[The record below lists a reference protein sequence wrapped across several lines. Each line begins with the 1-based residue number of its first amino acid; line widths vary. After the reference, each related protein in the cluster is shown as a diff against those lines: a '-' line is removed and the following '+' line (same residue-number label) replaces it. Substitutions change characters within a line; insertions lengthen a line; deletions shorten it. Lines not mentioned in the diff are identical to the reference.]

1 MRDFITENFLDN
13 FRSRGIE
20 LDDFQKEAM
29 AALAGDSDVLVC
41 APTGS
46 GKTVVAQYAIEL
58 ALAKGVRCIYTAP
71 IKALSNQK
79 YREFAQSLGGDTVGL
94 LTGDTTINRDAQV
107 LVVTTEVLRNMLF
120 LRDNGIAD
128 IGYVVLDE
136 VHYLSD
142 KVRGP
147 VWEEIILQLPSHIRL
162 VSLSATIA
170 NIEEFSHWL
179 RSVRGRTTTVTSFHR
194 PVPLEQALLHKSKVT
209 PILDA
214 QGELTDQAAKL
225 ISHLD
230 RGAVRNEG
238 RRRARKVSIAQRKR
252 VIATLD
258 EHKYLPAI
266 EFIFSRKGCDNAVK
280 DLLDADIVLTDAHQQ
295 KAIRAQVKALRET
308 LSDDDARAVRFGLW
322 SKALVRGFSAHHAGM
337 FPAIKE
343 LTESLMV
350 QGLLKIVYATGT
362 LSLGIDMPV
371 RAVVVEDLHKWDGT
385 GFSDL
390 TATEYTQLIGRAGRR
405 GKDDKGYAFVLASAD
420 IDLNTLERLAQG
432 AMEPL
437 ESAFFPSYNTVV
449 SLLAIH
455 GREEARAIMG
465 TSFAQFQKNA
475 DLGQIQGRIQRI
487 QRRIR
492 ELETELAAKYPHLDV
507 VDYVQLRQ
515 QAGRASKAQRR
526 TAKEEYRRVVEQ
538 SWRGAKTGHLY
549 AYARDG
555 ELEYGVA
562 LSVSKTKIRLVNVF
576 AEMVWLNSYE
586 LSSELRDLG
595 TIEMPFGISPK
606 DPAVREDIAQS
617 ILDAVDERSEL
628 GTDRDLVDSWD
639 RFAVRENPQLVAHS
653 VHQHSKRKEI
663 LADATEYMSLESRLS
678 ELNVLVES
686 FEDSV
691 AKEFDA
697 TADILNYLGYLQDY
711 SLAGGAHLLRGI
723 HNESDLLISM
733 CLNEPSIKE
742 LTASE
747 FAGICS
753 AFLGDRRLGK
763 GFPRKAKLRAAWAAV
778 ERNFDYINDVESRFG
793 IQRTLEPDPGGVEAF
808 VDWANGEKLDAVLLK
823 SHIDVGDFISAS
835 RRLLDLLGQLKVVG
849 SDFWLGDLAAEA
861 ITKIRRW
868 EWL

>member
-1 MRDFITENFLDN
+1 MRDLITENFLDAY
-13 FRSRGIE
+13 RSRGIE
-20 LDDFQKEAM
+20 LDDFQKDAI
-29 AALAGDSDVLVC
+29 AALASGSDVLVC

-46 GKTVVAQYAIEL
+46 GKTVIAQYAIEL

-79 YREFAQSLGGDTVGL
+79 YREFAQLLGEETVGL
-94 LTGDTTINRDAQV
+94 LTGDTVVNRDAQI

-120 LRDNGIAD
+120 QRDKGIQD

-147 VWEEIILQLPSHIRL
+147 VWEEIILQLPSHVRL

-170 NIEEFSHWL
+170 NIDEFSHWL
-179 RSVRGRTTTVTSFHR
+179 RSVRGKTTTITSFHR
-194 PVPLEQALLHKSKVT
+194 PVPLQQSLLHKAKIT
-209 PILDA
+209 PILNN
-214 QGELTDQAAKL
+214 QGDLNDEAVAV
-225 ISHLD
+225 ISALNH
-230 RGAVRNEG
+230 RGAYSDG
-238 RRRARKVSIAQRKR
+238 RRRARKVSLAQRKR
-252 VIATLD
+252 VIAALD
-258 EHKYLPAI
+258 ERDYLPAI

-280 DLLDADIVLTDAHQQ
+280 DLLDADIVLTTAEQQ
-295 KAIRAQVKALRET
+295 KVIRAQVKELRET
-308 LSDDDARAVRFGLW
+308 LSDDDARAVRFALW

-343 LTESLMV
+343 LTERLMV
-350 QGLLKIVYATGT
+350 QGLLKLVYATGT

-371 RAVVVEDLHKWDGT
+371 RAVVVEDLHKWNGS

-405 GKDDKGYAFVLASAD
+405 GKDERGYAFVLASAD
-420 IDLNTLERLAQG
+420 IDLGTLERLAIG

-437 ESAFFPSYNTVV
+437 ESAFYPSYNTVV

-455 GREEARAIMG
+455 GRDEARAIMG

-487 QRRIR
+487 QRRIS
-492 ELETELAAKYPHLDV
+492 ELEGELEDRYPGMDV
-507 VDYVQLRQ
+507 VQYLQLRQ
-515 QAGRASKAQRR
+515 QSGRASKAQRKA
-526 TAKEEYRRVVEQ
+526 AKEEYRRVVEQ
-538 SWRGAKTGHLY
+538 SWRNAKTGHLY

-562 LSVSKTKIRLVNVF
+562 LSVSKTKIRLVNIF
-576 AEMVWLNSYE
+576 AEMVWLHSNE

-595 TIEMPFGISPK
+595 TIKMPFGISPK
-606 DPAVREDIAQS
+606 DLEVREDIAQS
-617 ILDAVDERSEL
+617 ILDAIDERSEL

-639 RFAVRENPQLVAHS
+639 RFAVRENSDLVAHP
-653 VHQHSKRKEI
+653 VHRHSKHKAI
-663 LADATEYMSLESRLS
+663 LSDATEYLSLEARLS
-678 ELNVLVES
+678 ELSALAES

-733 CLNEPSIKE
+733 CLNEPSIAE

-778 ERNFDYINDVESRFG
+778 ERNYDYIFDIEQRFG
-793 IQRTLEPDPGGVEAF
+793 IQRTIEPDPGGVEAF
-808 VDWANGEKLDAVLLK
+808 ADWANGEKLDVVLTK

-849 SDFWLGDLAAEA
+849 SDFWLGDLAAQA
-861 ITKIRRW
+861 IAKIRRW